1 MKNKKSSRSSQRR
14 TTLVATKG
22 NQKFPIKPDWSGRDE
37 KFYSCN
43 ESLKRVRNTF
53 LHQPM
58 VAPPELDGL
67 HFVPERMAYS
77 IDAKNRDEFR
87 VWETLRFHCVNGSFV
102 RLCPYRNNEL
112 FISMIHVPSGFRY
125 KGIGTALMT
134 YIIELVRRSTKTMP
148 KISLEV
154 NGSEIM
160 NEPVDSTTR
169 QRRMAFFRRFG
180 FRLNKNLSDYPRY
193 NLMEL
198 LPERKE
204 DVTQISTIQN
214 LK

>member
-22 NQKFPIKPDWSGRDE
+22 KQKFPIKPDWSGRDE
-37 KFYSCN
+37 KFYPCN
-43 ESLKRVRNTF
+43 ESLKRVRNAF

-58 VAPPELDGL
+58 AAPAELDGL
-67 HFVPERMAYS
+67 DFLPERMAYS

-87 VWETLRFHCVNGSFV
+87 VWETLRFQCENGCFV
-102 RLCPYRNNEL
+102 RLCPYQNDEL
-112 FISMIHVPSGFRY
+112 FISMIQVPSWIRN
-125 KGIGTALMT
+125 KGIGTALMS
-134 YIIELVRRSTKTMP
+134 YVIELVRRSTKTIP

-154 NGSEIM
+154 NGSQII
-160 NEPVDSTTR
+160 NEPVDSTTH
-169 QRRMAFFRRFG
+169 QKRMAFFRRFG
-180 FRLNKNLSDYPRY
+180 FRLNKKLSDYPRY

-198 LPERKE
+198 VPERKE
-204 DVTQISTIQN
+204 EISQINTIQN

>member
-1 MKNKKSSRSSQRR
+1 MKKKKLSRSSQRR
-14 TTLVATKG
+14 TTLVASKG
-22 NQKFPIKPDWSGRDE
+22 NQKFPIKPNGNRRDE
-37 KFYSCN
+37 KFYPTN

-87 VWETLRFHCVNGSFV
+87 VWETLRFQCENGSFV
-102 RLCPYRNNEL
+102 RLCPYQNDEL
-112 FISMIHVPSGFRY
+112 FISMIHVPSWIRN
-125 KGIGTALMT
+125 KGIGTALMS
-134 YIIELVRRSTKTMP
+134 YVIELVRRSMKTMP

-160 NEPVDSTTR
+160 NEPVDSTTH
-169 QRRMAFFRRFG
+169 QKRMAFFRRFG
-180 FRLNKNLSDYPRY
+180 FRLNKKLSDYPRY

-198 LPERKE
+198 VPERKE
-204 DVTQISTIQN
+204 EISQINTIQN
-214 LK
+214 L

>member
-1 MKNKKSSRSSQRR
+1 MKKRKSSESGQKG
-14 TTLVATKG
+14 TTLVTSKG
-22 NQKFPIKPDWSGRDE
+22 NQQFPNRPMVNGREE
-37 KFYSCN
+37 KFYPCN
-43 ESLKRVRNTF
+43 DSLRRVRNTF

-87 VWETLRFHCVNGSFV
+87 VWETFRFQCENGCYV
-102 RLCPYRNNEL
+102 RLCPYQNDEL
-112 FISMIHVPSGFRY
+112 FISMIHVPSGIRN
-125 KGIGTALMT
+125 KGIGTALMS
-134 YIIELVRRSTKTMP
+134 YVIDLIRRSTKTMP

-198 LPERKE
+198 NANRIETDL
-204 DVTQISTIQN
+204 QISKFKI
-214 LK
+214 